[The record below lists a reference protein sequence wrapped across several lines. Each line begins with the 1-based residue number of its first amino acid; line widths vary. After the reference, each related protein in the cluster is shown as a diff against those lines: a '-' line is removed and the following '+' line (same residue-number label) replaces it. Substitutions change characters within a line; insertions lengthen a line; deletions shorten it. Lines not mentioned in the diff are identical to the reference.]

1 MVIFDALDDETGK
14 PNGDRL
20 SVRRARGFVKIQLDD
35 PGSAEWGGVVSLDAE
50 RAIEAGKALVRLGQE
65 QILVAAGWLP
75 VEHPNSKAAR
85 EEHPST
91 WKAGDWTPPEDRG
104 NFWDFDRAVAEMR
117 KRAVVLPGA
126 T

>member
-20 SVRRARGFVKIQLDD
+20 SVCRARGFVKIQLDD

-50 RAIEAGKALVRLGQE
+50 RAIETGKTLVRFGEE
-65 QILVAAGWLP
+65 QLLADAGWLP
-75 VEHPNSKAAR
+75 VEHPKSTAAR
-85 EEHPST
+85 DAHPGM
-91 WKAGDWTPPEDRG
+91 WKAGDWTPPEDRE

-117 KRAVVLPGA
+117 KRAPA
-126 T
+126 RSDAP